1 MDRQTS
7 FNPSPLRLFKDFLR
21 SVQDLA
27 GLPICVHDV
36 AGFTRG
42 EAEPMEEALCIHY
55 SEFCQIVKTSPKGID
70 ACIHSDAKI
79 ADAKAGRLGRPFLHQ
94 CHAGLTEM
102 VVPIMR
108 DEQHLGTI
116 FCGQAV
122 IRNSRESRFRTIA
135 RNVADL
141 DVDIEK
147 LRLAFRKVPKI
158 SKRKLENAG
167 NLLSIAANYIVD
179 ANRKMAIQ
187 RAIEEEQNRPVALV
201 MQLIDIR
208 FREDLTLGEV
218 AEHVGL
224 SPSYFSRLFR
234 RTTGMTFVEFLT
246 MRRIEEARNLLL
258 TTSMKVIDI
267 AYHVGYAD
275 QSYFNKKFRELVG
288 LTPLEFRRQNTTSK

>member
-1 MDRQTS
+1 MS
-7 FNPSPLRLFKDFLR
+7 FNPSPLRLFQEFLR

-27 GLPICVHDV
+27 GLRVCVHDV
-36 AGFTRG
+36 AGFTRDEG
-42 EAEPMEEALCIHY
+42 ERMEEALCVHY
-55 SEFCQIVKTSPKGID
+55 SEFCQVIKASPKGLD
-70 ACIHSDAKI
+70 ACVHSDAKV
-79 ADAKAGRLGRPFLHQ
+79 ADAKAGQLGRPFLHQ

-122 IRNSRESRFRTIA
+122 LRNSRESRFRTIA

-141 DVDIEK
+141 DVDLDK
-147 LRLAFRKVPKI
+147 LRVAFRKVPKI
-158 SKRKLENAG
+158 SRKKLENAG
-167 NLLSIAANYIVD
+167 NLLSITANYIVD

-201 MQLIDIR
+201 MQLIDQR
-208 FREDLTLGEV
+208 YRDDLTLGEV
-218 AEHVGL
+218 AQHVDL

-258 TTSMKVIDI
+258 TTPMKVIDI
-267 AYHVGYAD
+267 AYQVGYAD
-275 QSYFNKKFRELVG
+275 QSYFNKKFREIVG
-288 LTPLEFRRQNTTSK
+288 LTPLEFRHQNTTSK